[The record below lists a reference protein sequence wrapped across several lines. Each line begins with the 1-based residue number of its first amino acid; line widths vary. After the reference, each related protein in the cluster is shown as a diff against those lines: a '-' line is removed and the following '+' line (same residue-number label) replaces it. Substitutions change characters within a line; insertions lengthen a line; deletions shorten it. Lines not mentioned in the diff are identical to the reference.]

1 MKEID
6 IMNTQVIEVLNKQV
20 ANWNVLF
27 TKLHNYHWY
36 VTGPQFFTLHEK
48 FEQLYTE
55 AATHIDE
62 IAERILAIG
71 GKPVATMKEYLE
83 LSSVQEAAYGETAEG
98 MVEAIMKDYEVML
111 GELKKGMTI
120 AQDADDETTSDLLL
134 GIYTELEKHAWM
146 LRAFLNQ

>member
-1 MKEID
+1 MK
-6 IMNTQVIEVLNKQV
+6 TQVIEVLNKQV
-20 ANWNVLF
+20 ADWNVLF
-27 TKLHNYHWY
+27 TKLHNFHWY
-36 VTGPQFFTLHEK
+36 VKGPQFFTLHEK
-48 FEQLYTE
+48 FEQFYTE
-55 AATHIDE
+55 AAGHIDE
-62 IAERILAIG
+62 IAERILAIS

-98 MVEAIMKDYEVML
+98 MVEAIMKDYEMML
-111 GELKKGMTI
+111 GELKKGMAI

>member
-1 MKEID
+1 
-6 IMNTQVIEVLNKQV
+6 MNTQVIEVLNKQV

-27 TKLHNYHWY
+27 TKLHNFHWY

-71 GKPVATMKEYLE
+71 GKPVATMKEYLT

-98 MVEAIMKDYEVML
+98 MVEAIMKDYEMML
-111 GELKKGMTI
+111 SELKKGMEI
-120 AQDADDETTSDLLL
+120 AQDTDDEMTSDLLL